1 MLTRRRFCHSL
12 ASTVAGAAC
21 AAGLGGA
28 GAGSLLLSRLCRA
41 ATATAN
47 RVAMQAAWVND
58 AEFIGYFVGLQN
70 GYYKAQDV
78 DMQYLSGGPDVIPES
93 ALLAGKAPLALTAP
107 DTTLKAISA
116 QGAKFKIIGAQ
127 FQKTPI
133 GVVSLASNPVAT
145 PKALEGKVLA
155 VPPVN
160 MAEVAGMLR
169 LNGIAK
175 SAVRIVPYQ
184 FDPTPLIKGEID
196 ASVDFVTDVPYTV
209 GLSGKKAVSFLMYDY
224 GVTLYADTVAVTEEF
239 LAANK
244 PLLVRWLRASRQ
256 GWNENFKD
264 PAKYPRLFKDSYF
277 SGTGRTTDND
287 IYTNTADKALI
298 DSPQGIFCMSEE
310 GIAAN
315 IRYLKSIGIAAD
327 RSMFD
332 TTLLE
337 QV

>member
-12 ASTVAGAAC
+12 ASASAGAA
-21 AAGLGGA
+21 AAGVGSFLPPRA
-28 GAGSLLLSRLCRA
+28 GRA
-41 ATATAN
+41 ASAN
-47 RVAMQAAWVND
+47 SIAMQAAWVND
-58 AEFIGYFVGLQN
+58 AEFIGYFVALQN

-78 DMQYLSGGPDVIPES
+78 DLRYLSGGPDVIPES
-93 ALLAGKAPLALTAP
+93 ALLAGKAPLALTVP
-107 DTTLKAISA
+107 DTTIKAITT

-133 GVVSLASNPVAT
+133 GVVSLASNPVPT

-160 MAEVAGMLR
+160 MAQVAGMLR

-175 SAVRIVPYQ
+175 GAVRIVPYQ

-196 ASVDFVTDVPYTV
+196 ASVDFVTDVPYTI
-209 GLSGKKAVSFLMYDY
+209 GLSGRKATSFLMYDY
-224 GVTLYADTVAVTEEF
+224 GVTVYADTVTVTEDF
-239 LAANK
+239 LAANR

-256 GWNENFKD
+256 GWDENLKD
-264 PAKYPRLFKDSYF
+264 PAKYPKLFKDSYF
-277 SGTGRTTDND
+277 SGTGRSTEND
-287 IYTNTADKALI
+287 VYTNTSDKALI
-298 DSPQGIFCMSEE
+298 ESPHGIFAMSEE
-310 GIAAN
+310 GVAAN
-315 IRYLKSIGIAAD
+315 IQYLKSIGIAAD

-332 TTLLE
+332 TTLLD

>member
-1 MLTRRRFCHSL
+1 MLTRRRFCRSF
-12 ASTVAGAAC
+12 ASASVGAAC
-21 AAGLGGA
+21 AGAAGV
-28 GAGSLLLSRLCRA
+28 GSFVVPGSSRA
-41 ATATAN
+41 ASAN
-47 RVAMQAAWVND
+47 GVAMQAAWVND
-58 AEFIGYFVGLQN
+58 AEFIGYFVAVQN

-78 DMQYLSGGPDVIPES
+78 DMHYLSGGPDVIPES
-93 ALLAGKAPLALTAP
+93 ALLAGKAPLALTVP
-107 DTTLKAISA
+107 DTTIKAIST

-133 GVVSLASNPVAT
+133 GVISLASNPVPT

-160 MAEVAGMLR
+160 MAQVTGMLR

-175 SAVRIVPYQ
+175 NAVRIVPYQ

-196 ASVDFVTDVPYTV
+196 ASVDFVTDVPYTI
-209 GLSGKKAVSFLMYDY
+209 GLSGKKATSFLMYDY
-224 GVTLYADTVAVTEEF
+224 GGTVYADTVTVTDEF
-239 LAANK
+239 LAANR

-256 GWNENFKD
+256 GWDENFKD
-264 PAKYPRLFKDSYF
+264 PAKYPKLFKDSFF
-277 SGTGRTTDND
+277 SGTGRSTEND
-287 IYTNTADKALI
+287 VYTNTSDKALI
-298 DSPQGIFCMSEE
+298 DSPRGIFSMSEE

-315 IRYLKSIGIAAD
+315 IQYLKSIGIAAD

>member
-1 MLTRRRFCHSL
+1 MLTRRGFCRSI
-12 ASTVAGAAC
+12 AC
-21 AAGLGGA
+21 AGA
-28 GAGSLLLSRLCRA
+28 GAPLLRSKRA
-41 ATATAN
+41 AAAGTPGAATPAAAGT
-47 RVAMQAAWVND
+47 VTMQAAWVND
-58 AEFIGYFVGLQN
+58 AEFIGYFVAMQN

-78 DMQYLSGGPDVIPES
+78 DMHYLSGGPDVIPES
-93 ALLAGKAPLALTAP
+93 SLLAGKAPLALTAP
-107 DTTLKAISA
+107 DTTIKAITA

-133 GVVSLASNPVAT
+133 GVVSLASNPVSS

-196 ASVDFVTDVPYTV
+196 ATVDFVTDVPYTI
-209 GLSGKKAVSFLMYDY
+209 GLAGKKATSFLLYDH

-239 LAANK
+239 LAANR
-244 PLLVRWLRASRQ
+244 PLLTRWLRASRQ
-256 GWNENFKD
+256 GWAENFKD
-264 PAKYPRLFKDSYF
+264 PSKYPKLFENSFFK
-277 SGTGRTTDND
+277 GTGRATDND
-287 IYTNTADKALI
+287 VYGSTAEKPLIEAPNGIY
-298 DSPQGIFCMSEE
+298 SMSDE

-315 IRYLKSIGIAAD
+315 IAYLKSIGIAAD

-332 TTLLE
+332 TRVLE
-337 QV
+337 QI